1 MCTRLQLKP
10 SSYVKLKLHIMNESV
25 KNRAVKQAYV
35 NDLMKK
41 NIIAPDRRQQIPLI
55 YDFLIT
61 SKLIMPAT
69 NQ

>member
-1 MCTRLQLKP
+1 
-10 SSYVKLKLHIMNESV
+10 MNESV
-25 KNRAVKQAYV
+25 KNRAVKQAYI